1 MVTWSNTSATP
12 SATPAKA
19 DQQHDRQEAARGAES
34 GRNPGRDVRRRRRA
48 GGDQARAG
56 DPLDRLDERVR
67 PDLELSHLVE
77 DPLRVGLRAHA
88 REQVLRDETADN
100 GERVEL
106 GIELA
111 RRQLHL
117 RERLADE
124 RQRGRQANAVPARDL
139 GQALHDRAELDL
151 RQRFVSIQRQQ
162 LPDLVAKRVEIEL
175 LGQLRGEHEQDLGQE
190 RDVFLPEGE
199 QEQQHALSDVVRYLP
214 DHPEVEEVDRP
225 VRPEHVPRVRV
236 GVEEAVGQDLA
247 VERLEELGGG
257 LLALGAER
265 RLAHRAARDQLEDEE
280 PPRRELVVNRG
291 RVETRKRLQHLPHP
305 FDVRGFLLEVEL
317 TLKRH
322 GQVLDDGGQIDDPP
336 KRFPALR
343 LSGEQAQEPEVAHD
357 LVARSGPLNLDDHA
371 FPALER
377 RLVPL
382 ADRPRRERDRIDRL
396 EHVFPRDAELFLHH
410 LDDLG
415 LGQRG
420 DIVLQRGELDDE
432 LVRQEIGPRRKNL
445 AELRERR
452 AELLERVPQAAG
464 TDLGR
469 VAAASGLAK
478 PVLREDGRDPA
489 RAGEETAFDL
499 GLCHRLPS
507 SRWVWT
513 ITTVHGALCETRFG
527 TFSSRNSLRPLMPT
541 LPTTITSTFSSFAV
555 SIITRAGSFP
565 CAASARA
572 SVPTTSATYSA
583 SSLCVVAL
591 SMPSRT
597 DWQTISSAS

>member
-48 GGDQARAG
+48 GGDEARPRSDRERERARSRPDRVLERRRTAEVDLHPCAGPRAG

-117 RERLADE
+117 RECLADE

-162 LPDLVAKRVEIEL
+162 LPDLVAERVEIEL

-199 QEQQHALSDVVRYLP
+199 QEQQHALADVGYHLA

-225 VRPEHVPRVRV
+225 VRPEHVPRVRI

-247 VERLEELGGG
+247 VERLEELSGG

-265 RLAHRAARDQLEDEE
+265 RLAHRAAGDQLEDEE
-280 PPRRELVVNRG
+280 PPRREPVVNPG

-305 FDVRGFLLEVEL
+305 FDVPGFLLDVEL

-336 KRFPALR
+336 KRFPALG

-371 FPALER
+371 FTALER
-377 RLVPL
+377 RLVHL

-415 LGQRG
+415 LG
-420 DIVLQRGELDDE
+420 
-432 LVRQEIGPRRKNL
+432 
-445 AELRERR
+445 
-452 AELLERVPQAAG
+452 
-464 TDLGR
+464 
-469 VAAASGLAK
+469 
-478 PVLREDGRDPA
+478 
-489 RAGEETAFDL
+489 
-499 GLCHRLPS
+499 HRLPS

-513 ITTVHGALCETRFG
+513 ITTVHRALCETRFG

-572 SVPTTSATYSA
+572 SMPTTSATYSA

>member
-34 GRNPGRDVRRRRRA
+34 GRNPGRVVRRRRRA
-48 GGDQARAG
+48 GGDQARAGRDRERESARSRPDGVLERRRTAEVDLHPCAGPRAG

-88 REQVLRDETADN
+88 REQ
-100 GERVEL
+100 
-106 GIELA
+106 
-111 RRQLHL
+111 
-117 RERLADE
+117 
-124 RQRGRQANAVPARDL
+124 
-139 GQALHDRAELDL
+139 
-151 RQRFVSIQRQQ
+151 
-162 LPDLVAKRVEIEL
+162 
-175 LGQLRGEHEQDLGQE
+175 DLGQE
-190 RDVFLPEGE
+190 RDVLLPEGE
-199 QEQQHALSDVVRYLP
+199 QEQQHALADVGCHLA
-214 DHPEVEEVDRP
+214 DHPEVEEEDRP
-225 VRPEHVPRVRV
+225 VRPEHVPRVRI

-247 VERLEELGGG
+247 VERLEELSGG

-265 RLAHRAARDQLEDEE
+265 RLAHRAAGDQLEDEE
-280 PPRRELVVNRG
+280 PPRREPVVNPG

-371 FPALER
+371 FTALER
-377 RLVPL
+377 RLVHL

-415 LGQRG
+415 LRQRG

-432 LVRQEIGPRRKNL
+432 LVRQEIGPRRKDL

-572 SVPTTSATYSA
+572 SMPTTSATYSA